1 MFSESGSS
9 SFCFMGVSSNSKVFL
24 SDKDLKGVIN
34 NMDPLVHKE
43 GCQTLIQEDHQLIRL
58 KQLSVQQE
66 EEEEEEKQQR
76 NSNIILT
83 TKPVCPINLKLEI
96 PSSSYVGS
104 ENDDDGLKTPTSS
117 DHKIPVILECPCA
130 PKKTKSKPAGT
141 KRKSCR
147 PRIVLD
153 LYNDLE
159 SLFPVPYGVDL
170 GGGVMNKRVKQ

>member
-1 MFSESGSS
+1 M
-9 SFCFMGVSSNSKVFL
+9 
-24 SDKDLKGVIN
+24 
-34 NMDPLVHKE
+34 
-43 GCQTLIQEDHQLIRL
+43 
-58 KQLSVQQE
+58 QQE

-117 DHKIPVILECPCA
+117 DHKIPVILECPGA
-130 PKKTKSKPAGT
+130 PKKTKSKPDT
-141 KRKSCR
+141 KRKECR

-153 LYNDLE
+153 LSKDLE
-159 SLFPVPYGVDL
+159 SLFPMPHAVDVF
-170 GGGVMNKRVKQ
+170 GGMA

>member
-117 DHKIPVILECPCA
+117 DHKIPVILECPGA
-130 PKKTKSKPAGT
+130 PKKTKSKPDT
-141 KRKSCR
+141 KRKECR

-153 LYNDLE
+153 LSKDLE
-159 SLFPVPYGVDL
+159 SLFPMPHAVDVL
-170 GGGVMNKRVKQ
+170 GGGLKNKRVKQ